1 MADEKSTPKKTED
14 EISGKAYDG
23 RLMLRLVAVST
34 ALQVAGD
41 GFGHFGDFEGGLRC
55 GRSIP
60 GEGGS
65 GPVSDFCILLSRRG
79 LRVRTGW
86 GGG

>member
-23 RLMLRLVAVST
+23 RLMLRLSRY
-34 ALQVAGD
+34 LQVAGD
-41 GFGHFGDFEGGLRC
+41 GFGHFGHFEGGLRC

-65 GPVSDFCILLSRRG
+65 GPVSDF
-79 LRVRTGW
+79 
-86 GGG
+86 